1 MARLESE
8 RRRRVVI
15 ADDDPGYVELLAALV
30 DASPDYEVV
39 GLAANG
45 EEAVQLAVWQDADV
59 VLMDID
65 MPKVDGLK
73 ATQLLRKSRRRI
85 CVLLVSGLEDER
97 LDEARN
103 VGATAVI
110 AKSSGPEAIERV
122 LDDVAAGSP
131 GAQTGS

>member
-97 LDEARN
+97 LEEARN

-122 LDDVAAGSP
+122 LDDVAAGSL